1 MTQKSAIGLAEQL
14 QLRIDKEFRQQLD
27 GMITEMQEIAGKF
40 KIQQVQE
47 KSPFRNVLSAATE
60 PMSSIEAIKVFIR
73 YQVGRKESSK
83 VWKLTITQDGEKQFF
98 ADAVVRK
105 IAGLEKTCETIF
117 ESIQSDL
124 SKEIEL
130 LKDPPSQDPVS
141 QDPASQDLSLQN
153 LPSKDL
159 SSKQSDLQE
168 LSEHL
173 KQTKASLIK
182 ATHLNLAQLF
192 LGYLSRE
199 HTALLGF
206 QADTN
211 LRAKS

>member
-14 QLRIDKEFRQQLD
+14 QLRIDKEFRKQLD
-27 GMITEMQEIAGKF
+27 DMITEMQEITGKF
-40 KIQQVQE
+40 EIQKVQE

-83 VWKLTITQDGEKQFF
+83 VWKLTIIEDGKKKFF

-105 IAGLEKTCETIF
+105 IADLEKTCEIIF
-117 ESIQSDL
+117 DSIESDL
-124 SKEIEL
+124 IKEIEA
-130 LKDPPSQDPVS
+130 LKDAPSS
-141 QDPASQDLSLQN
+141 N
-153 LPSKDL
+153 LT
-159 SSKQSDLQE
+159 LQE
-168 LSEHL
+168 LTDHL
-173 KQTKASLIK
+173 KKSKPSLIK
-182 ATHLNLAQLF
+182 AAHLNLTQLF

-206 QADTN
+206 QSDKN
-211 LRAKS
+211 SKIKS

>member
-27 GMITEMQEIAGKF
+27 GMITEMQEIACKF

-83 VWKLTITQDGEKQFF
+83 VWKLTITEDGEKQFF

-117 ESIQSDL
+117 QSIQSDL
-124 SKEIEL
+124 AKEMEL
-130 LKDPPSQDPVS
+130 LKDLPSQDPVS
-141 QDPASQDLSLQN
+141 QDPSPQN

-159 SSKQSDLQE
+159 SSKQSALQE

-206 QADTN
+206 QADKN